1 MTRTMNSRFALV
13 AMLAAVE
20 VLILGLILSSLHVG
34 ASGFH
39 RVDSDSKSYAPVNAG
54 PAPEVQIEDGD
65 SSVTVTPSTDGLV
78 HITDVRSIHGFTWGS
93 PRNLADL
100 TIARTFTGVTITRH
114 GTGSI
119 NGIFGESSQRT
130 EVQVPTGAHVRITNC
145 SGAKVSGLRNSL
157 EVHSQDGRIT
167 LADIQGNVVANS
179 DDGSI
184 HLRDVVANS
193 LQAKTADGR
202 IEGMNV
208 AIDGDAAR
216 ATLHSDD
223 GSIILNGRFASGGNY
238 DFSTND
244 GRVELA
250 LSPNA
255 DLTISA
261 STEDGHIY
269 VDGSRYGDG
278 DATAHTIRLGSGTGA
293 MRLATQDGSIHITT
307 NGAT

>member
-1 MTRTMNSRFALV
+1 MARSMNSRFALV
-13 AMLAAVE
+13 AMLAAAE

-54 PAPEVQIEDGD
+54 LAPEVQIEDAD
-65 SSVTVTPSTDGLV
+65 SGVTVTPSADGLIHV
-78 HITDVRSIHGFTWGS
+78 TDVRSIHGFTWGS
-93 PRNLADL
+93 VQNLADL
-100 TIARTFTGVTITRH
+100 AISRTFTGVTITRH
-114 GTGSI
+114 GPSSVDDI
-119 NGIFGESSQRT
+119 IGESSQRT
-130 EVQVPTGAHVRITNC
+130 EIQVPSGAHLRIVNC
-145 SGAKVSGLRNSL
+145 SGANVSGLRNNL

-167 LADIQGNVVANS
+167 LADIRGDVVANS

-184 HLRDVVANS
+184 HVRDINS
-193 LQAKTADGR
+193 NSFEAKTADGR
-202 IEGMNV
+202 IEGMNLT
-208 AIDGDAAR
+208 IDGSSPH

-223 GSIILNGRFASGGNY
+223 GSIILNGRFASGNY

-244 GRVELA
+244 GRVELG

-255 DLTISA
+255 DLTINA

-278 DATAHTIRLGSGTGA
+278 DATAHSIRLGNGTGA